1 MNQIRR
7 HFYSNFL
14 LLILSVALVLAYLVL
29 RPFVDILIIGV
40 VLAALFKPVQRR
52 LDVLCGRRPTVSAL
66 LTTALIF
73 TCLIIPIFFFL
84 GALLAQGVQS
94 VNALQHQL
102 ATTDFNRLLSQEAL
116 APYVGWVQEH
126 LPFLDVKKLALQ
138 ADLLD
143 ISKNAGQLLLDSGT
157 KVVGNVFVLTMNFV
171 ILIFVLFF
179 LIRDGDAM
187 LAQLRYLLPL
197 STDQENRI
205 FRQLDDVSKSVIL
218 GAFVIALAQGIAGG
232 LGLYI
237 VGITPF
243 FWGFMMG
250 FASMIPVVGTA
261 IIWLPVSVYLMLT
274 DDLKWGLF
282 LMGWGAVVVSSID
295 SVIRPLVMQ
304 NRSKM
309 STFWV
314 FLAIIGGIKFFGALG
329 ILYGPLILGFA
340 MVMLTLYAEDY
351 RHVLEER
358 NIVTT
363 PGPGLETP
371 LVTPASAPTIAPPT
385 TIVPPS
391 STEVETV
398 NATKGDPKVA
408 P

>member
-1 MNQIRR
+1 MNQERK
-7 HFYSNFL
+7 HFYSIFL
-14 LLILSVALVLAYLVL
+14 LLILAVALVMAYIVL

-52 LDVLCGRRPTVSAL
+52 LDVLCGRRPTLSAL
-66 LTTALIF
+66 LITGLIF
-73 TCLIIPIFFFL
+73 TCLIIPIFSFL
-84 GALLAQGVQS
+84 GSLLAQGVQS

-102 ATTDFNRLLSQEAL
+102 AVTDFNTLLSRDAL

-126 LPFLDVKKLALQ
+126 LPFLDVKKLAFQ

-143 ISKNAGQLLLDSGT
+143 LSKNAGQLLLDSGT
-157 KVVGNVFVLTMNFV
+157 KIVGNVFVLTMNFV

-187 LAQLRYLLPL
+187 LAQARYLLPL

-205 FRQLDDVSKSVIL
+205 FRQLDDVAKSVIL
-218 GAFVIALAQGIAGG
+218 GAFVIALAQGLAGG
-232 LGLYI
+232 IGLFI
-237 VGITPF
+237 VGIDPF
-243 FWGFMMG
+243 FWGVMMG
-250 FASMIPVVGTA
+250 FASLIPVVGTA
-261 IIWLPVSVYLMLT
+261 IIWLPVSIYLMLT
-274 DDLKWGLF
+274 GDWQWGLF
-282 LMGWGAVVVSSID
+282 LVVWGAVVISSID
-295 SVIRPLVMQ
+295 SVIRPLLMQ

-358 NIVTT
+358 NLVAT
-363 PGPGLETP
+363 PGSGPETP
-371 LVTPASAPTIAPPT
+371 LATPALIKSPTEPPVQSP
-385 TIVPPS
+385 VPPLIQP
-391 STEVETV
+391 STPTD
-398 NATKGDPKVA
+398 NKDH
-408 P
+408 

>member
-1 MNQIRR
+1 MNRERR
-7 HFYSNFL
+7 HFYSAFL
-14 LLILSVALVLAYLVL
+14 LLILAVALVMAYIVL

-52 LDVLCGRRPTVSAL
+52 LDVLCGRRPTLSAL
-66 LTTALIF
+66 LVTGLVF

-84 GALLAQGVQS
+84 GSLLAQGVQS

-102 ATTDFNRLLSQEAL
+102 SVTDFNTLLSRDAL

-126 LPFLDVKKLALQ
+126 LPFLDLKKLAFQ

-157 KVVGNVFVLTMNFV
+157 KIVGNVFVLTMNFV

-187 LAQLRYLLPL
+187 LAQARYLLPL

-205 FRQLDDVSKSVIL
+205 FRQLDDVAKSVIL
-218 GAFVIALAQGIAGG
+218 GAFVIALAQGLAGG
-232 LGLYI
+232 IGLFI
-237 VGITPF
+237 VGINPF

-250 FASMIPVVGTA
+250 FASLIPVVGTA

-274 DDLKWGLF
+274 GDWQWGLF
-282 LMGWGAVVVSSID
+282 LMIWGAVVISSID
-295 SVIRPLVMQ
+295 SVIRPLLMQ

-358 NIVTT
+358 NLVAT
-363 PGPGLETP
+363 PGPGMETP
-371 LVTPASAPTIAPPT
+371 LATPPLIKSPAEPPVQPPAAPRIQPPAPTD
-385 TIVPPS
+385 
-391 STEVETV
+391 
-398 NATKGDPKVA
+398 NKDR
-408 P
+408 